1 MTLSMLPGDR
11 SAEGEAATTAEGDL
25 AAWVC
30 GCTSAT
36 GRGGGIGGNS
46 GVVVAGALITEQNEK
61 EGGERRIRD
70 IFKTGDGLEGTSPVN
85 IFPVALRETQE
96 QADSLTTKCL

>member
-36 GRGGGIGGNS
+36 GRGGGNGGNS
-46 GVVVAGALITEQNEK
+46 GVVVAGALITEQNE
-61 EGGERRIRD
+61 EGGEGE
-70 IFKTGDGLEGTSPVN
+70 FVMFLKPAMGW
-85 IFPVALRETQE
+85 RERHQ
-96 QADSLTTKCL
+96 